1 MLFPA
6 AAADAPTKSCDNQ
19 CTYCGKYYKTPK
31 TLRIHKLYH
40 SEPKCVC
47 SICKKIFH
55 NPIVLGAHRRKEH
68 CSKDYK
74 CQLCESDFQFL
85 RQLDKHLVT
94 KHAPK
99 RFKCEFENCD
109 KTYSSRSGLT
119 YHKLVHT
126 GLKPYTCEVC
136 GKSFITKG
144 KLKVHTDIHS
154 GEVHTDIHSGEVHT
168 DIHSGVKK
176 YKCDICERCFTQK
189 TGLDIHLRFHTE
201 EHKATLVRPANSID
215 RRHK

>member
-6 AAADAPTKSCDNQ
+6 AAADAPTKSCGNQ
-19 CTYCGKYYKTPK
+19 CTYCGKYYKTPQ

-40 SEPKCVC
+40 SEPKYVC
-47 SICKKIFH
+47 SICKKTFH
-55 NPIVLGAHRRKEH
+55 NPIVLGAHQRKEH

-109 KTYSSRSGLT
+109 KTYSSKSGLR

-126 GLKPYTCEVC
+126 GLKLYTCEVC
-136 GKSFITKG
+136 GKSFITK
-144 KLKVHTDIHS
+144 KHLKVHTDIH
-154 GEVHTDIHSGEVHT
+154 T
-168 DIHSGVKK
+168 GVKK

-201 EHKATLVRPANSID
+201 EHKATLVRLANSID